1 MAEPG
6 LQAQG
11 VPAPPHPSKL
21 KQDSKPYNNRNNMH
35 NLLNRDSK

>member
-11 VPAPPHPSKL
+11 IPAPPPLRL
-21 KQDSKPYNNRNNMH
+21 KQDSNPHNNRNNMH
-35 NLLNRDSK
+35 NLHNRDSK